1 MKSTK
6 HPTSIDDGPPSH
18 LQLLTTTYQNEAV
31 HVFTCCPNVLYL
43 LNAQL
48 KHPILHNNHPNKTS
62 FEIYGPNAT
71 TMYTNH
77 HAPQKSKPM
86 PNLFQKV
93 WWYSIQATPNKWPI
107 RHLEKHIFK
116 YGKWHNIA
124 VRGDQTHQLHK
135 WLENSN
141 IDKELSNIF
150 WEKIPLSQRNKELGL
165 LNSAHDNTWVGH
177 ENDSYLV
184 EKPIHLILVL
194 YVSHQM
200 QLLGYIYY

>member
-1 MKSTK
+1 MDGSFKPPKEKPHGHWKSQKKKIKEKEKEKQGYGTYNPIKNLQIDRKTMKSTK

-93 WWYSIQATPNKWPI
+93 WWYSIQATPNK
-107 RHLEKHIFK
+107 
-116 YGKWHNIA
+116 
-124 VRGDQTHQLHK
+124 
-135 WLENSN
+135 
-141 IDKELSNIF
+141 
-150 WEKIPLSQRNKELGL
+150 
-165 LNSAHDNTWVGH
+165 
-177 ENDSYLV
+177 
-184 EKPIHLILVL
+184 
-194 YVSHQM
+194 
-200 QLLGYIYY
+200 